1 MSDASP
7 DPAERADRPAPADPA
22 APADA
27 ADAAASADSASSP
40 RSRRQTFTRWAPL
53 ITAAIAIATIAA
65 DQLSKLWAEAAL
77 STSERIPLLGDLL
90 GLQLIYNPG
99 AAFSIGE
106 QFTWIFAVLAGLAA
120 IGVGV
125 IAYRT
130 RSLAWSV
137 AWGLLLGG
145 AVTHLADRLFREP
158 GFGIG
163 HVVDFI
169 AYGNW
174 FIGNIADVA
183 IFAGAVLI
191 LVLSFLG
198 LRMRP
203 SPSGTSPADDD
214 AMPDA

>member
-1 MSDASP
+1 MSDAPS
-7 DPAERADRPAPADPA
+7 DPAERPTEPTAPSATAPA
-22 APADA
+22 
-27 ADAAASADSASSP
+27 
-40 RSRRQTFTRWAPL
+40 RTRRQRFTRWAPL
-53 ITAAIAIATIAA
+53 ITAVIAIATIAA

-106 QFTWIFAVLAGLAA
+106 QYTWIFAVLAGLAA
-120 IGVGV
+120 VAVGV

-130 RSLAWSV
+130 RSLPWSV

-183 IFAGAVLI
+183 IFAGAVLL

-203 SPSGTSPADDD
+203 SAAAASPGDED
-214 AMPDA
+214 ATRA